1 MIQKLKRVTMDSII
15 TKNEV
20 MKNVNRMV
28 FDNAWDKLR
37 YFLDNKLK
45 GQDINLVNTKVSNQ
59 LSDQIRYQLWLQVVD
74 QVKESI
80 KL

>member
-1 MIQKLKRVTMDSII
+1 MDSII
-15 TKNEV
+15 TKHEF
-20 MKNVNRMV
+20 MKNESRMV

-37 YFLDNKLK
+37 YSLDNKLK
-45 GQDINLVNTKVSNQ
+45 GQDINLVNTKMMSNQ
-59 LSDQIRYQLWLQVVD
+59 LSNQIRYQLWLQVVD

>member
-1 MIQKLKRVTMDSII
+1 MDSII

>member
-1 MIQKLKRVTMDSII
+1 MIHKLKRVTTDSII
-15 TKNEV
+15 TKHEF
-20 MKNVNRMV
+20 MKNESRMV
-28 FDNAWDKLR
+28 FDNLWDKLR
-37 YFLDNKLK
+37 YSLDNKLK

-74 QVKESI
+74 QVKENI

>member
-1 MIQKLKRVTMDSII
+1 
-15 TKNEV
+15 
-20 MKNVNRMV
+20 MV
-28 FDNAWDKLR
+28 FDNVWDKLR
-37 YFLDNKLK
+37 YSLDNKLK

-74 QVKESI
+74 QVKENI

>member
-1 MIQKLKRVTMDSII
+1 
-15 TKNEV
+15 
-20 MKNVNRMV
+20 MV

-45 GQDINLVNTKVSNQ
+45 GQDINLVNTKMSNQ